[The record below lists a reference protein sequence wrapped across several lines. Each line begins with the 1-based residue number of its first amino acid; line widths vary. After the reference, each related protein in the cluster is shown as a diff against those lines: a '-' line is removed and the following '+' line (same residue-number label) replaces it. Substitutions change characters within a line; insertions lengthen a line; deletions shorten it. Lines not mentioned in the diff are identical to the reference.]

1 MAVCSTVCST
11 PKNAKFPVFL
21 EFRMEQLRIRH
32 RYAVQVRLQEQG
44 VIVPRQTTVFRNKAL
59 SEAWRCLGGM
69 RGMVLR
75 RVKLQGNE
83 VSK

>member
-1 MAVCSTVCST
+1 
-11 PKNAKFPVFL
+11 
-21 EFRMEQLRIRH
+21 MEQLRIRH
-32 RYAVQVRLQEQG
+32 RYAAQVRLQEQG

-75 RVKLQGNE
+75 RVKLQAMKFQSECAAE
-83 VSK
+83 VLDMSQVMGAAP

>member
-1 MAVCSTVCST
+1 
-11 PKNAKFPVFL
+11 
-21 EFRMEQLRIRH
+21 MEQLRIRH
-32 RYAVQVRLQEQG
+32 RYAAQVRLQEQG

-69 RGMVLR
+69 RGMRGMVLR